1 MLFHSL
7 PWFNGIHAYFD
18 IILIM
23 ILRFKFTVVLSI
35 GEILSFLF
43 EISASLSQGETRIYI
58 QMHSQKLIKVSLNML
73 WRISFLGSK
82 IRELGSKWSGV
93 WIPDVDRKPN
103 FEFIKSALV
112 QANNALF
119 DQITIGT
126 IRIVCFRQIY
136 RWLKHP
142 FDCTFE
148 VWRILCG
155 STLDHTLMW
164 LNLKS
169 NVAL

>member
-1 MLFHSL
+1 MV
-7 PWFNGIHAYFD
+7 
-18 IILIM
+18 
-23 ILRFKFTVVLSI
+23 R
-35 GEILSFLF
+35 
-43 EISASLSQGETRIYI
+43 
-58 QMHSQKLIKVSLNML
+58 
-73 WRISFLGSK
+73 RISFIGSK
-82 IRELGSKWSGV
+82 IRELGSKWSCV

-112 QANNALF
+112 QANDALF

-126 IRIVCFRQIY
+126 IRIVCYRQIY